1 MALMEWSDQ
10 LSVGVDMIDTD
21 HRILVDQ
28 INMLHDSLQQGDDLR
43 MIGSVLNV
51 LIDYTAYHFDR
62 EKQLME
68 TTGYAESDVHLREH
82 RLLVKKVK
90 EIQASFQHGQVLG
103 QDVMTFLK
111 VWLTQHILKSDKAF
125 GAHLK
130 ASGAARMVPPPKLTG
145 PVDWTRLSVLVVD
158 DQFNFRLLLR
168 NILNSIGISSVR
180 EARDGTE
187 AFEMLSNEHFDVV
200 LTDDEMKPT
209 DGLNLAR
216 MIRTSSGSPDPRTLV
231 ILMPSQDIT
240 REYLQSATRAG
251 VHDMI
256 IKPIATNSV
265 RARIEKHLTSP
276 LPFQEING
284 MLIPVRQPPASK
296 PARAVVGGR

>member
-1 MALMEWSDQ
+1 MEWSDR

-21 HRILVDQ
+21 HRVLVDQ
-28 INMLHDSLQQGDDLR
+28 INMLHESLEQGGDPK
-43 MIGSVLNV
+43 MVGSVLNV

-82 RLLVKKVK
+82 RLLVKKCK
-90 EIQASFQHGQVLG
+90 EIQAGYQHGQVLG
-103 QDVMTFLK
+103 QDVMNFLK

-125 GAHLK
+125 GAHLQ
-130 ASGAARMVPPPKLTG
+130 AVGAARMVPPPKLTG
-145 PVDWTRLSVLVVD
+145 PVDWPRLNVLVVD
-158 DQFNFRLLLR
+158 DQYNFRLLLR
-168 NILNSIGISSVR
+168 NILNSIGITAVR

-187 AFEMLSNEHFDVV
+187 AYDLMCNEPFDVV
-200 LTDDEMKPT
+200 LTDDEMAPT
-209 DGLNLAR
+209 DGLTLAR
-216 MIRTSSGSPDPRTLV
+216 KVRTSSGIPDPRTLV

-240 REYLQSATRAG
+240 REYLQDATRAG

-265 RARIEKHLTSP
+265 KARIEKHLTNP
-276 LPFQEING
+276 LPFHEANG
-284 MLIPVRQPPASK
+284 MLIPVRQPPSK
-296 PARAVVGGR
+296 KPQRAAAG